1 MAKYFLSI
9 DLGTSSVRAF
19 LIDFEKKVSYV
30 KGENYDVLIPQLGYA
45 EQDPLSWY
53 DRMAGVIREL
63 LRESGVDPEEIV
75 AMSFSGQMHGM
86 VALDAENR
94 PVMNV
99 PLWLDQRSGGAIAEI
114 YEKLGAELVK
124 TSVQN
129 QIATGFLLASLYW
142 TKTRRPELYER
153 IAHVM
158 LPKDYVKF
166 RLCGR
171 IATDYSDAS
180 GSTAFDS
187 ERMAW
192 SDAIIDGLGLKREI
206 FPEILSS
213 TDVAGHITAQ
223 AARDT
228 GLSERTLVVEGG
240 SDQCM
245 QSIGNAVIDE
255 GVLASNIGTSSLIST
270 PTKNCVYDP
279 LLRTNTF
286 AHVLPGQRCVVAA
299 HLNGG
304 SILKW
309 LTRKVIGVEDYN
321 EVNRMVASRGPC
333 SNGLIFL
340 PYLAGERTPHM
351 DPKARGVFFGL
362 NLDHDRADMA
372 RAVMEGVVF
381 GMKEGLNVQREMG
394 ISCKRIVAA
403 GGGARSDVWLQ
414 MQADIFESPIFRSAS
429 KEQACL
435 GAAMTAAVGAGEFSG
450 FDEACARCVEPST
463 EVFNPIDE
471 NVRIYRRMFDIF
483 HSLYINNKQSFADI
497 GEVFRVK

>member
-1 MAKYFLSI
+1 MARYYLSI

-19 LIDFEKKVSYV
+19 LIDFDQKKSFV

-45 EQDPLSWY
+45 EQDPQLWY
-53 DRMAGVIREL
+53 ETMSYVIRTL
-63 LRESGVDPEEIV
+63 VAESGVDPRDIR

-86 VALDAENR
+86 VALDAEDN

-99 PLWLDQRSGGAIAEI
+99 PLWLDQRSGDAIQEI
-114 YEKLGAELVK
+114 YDRLGDDLVK
-124 TSVQN
+124 QSVQN
-129 QIATGFLLASLYW
+129 HISTGFLLASLYW
-142 TKTRRPELYER
+142 TKLRRPELYGR
-153 IAHVM
+153 IAKVM

-171 IATDYSDAS
+171 IATDPSDAS
-180 GSTAFDS
+180 GSTAFDCT
-187 ERMAW
+187 RMAW
-192 SDAIIDGLGLKREI
+192 SDAIIDGLGLRREI
-206 FPEILSS
+206 FPEVIAS
-213 TDVAGHITAQ
+213 TEVVGQVTAE

-228 GLSERTLVVEGG
+228 GLAEGTLVVEGG

-270 PTKNCVYDP
+270 PTLKCVYDP
-279 LLRTNTF
+279 GLRTNTF
-286 AHVLPGQRCVVAA
+286 AHVLPGQCCVVAA

-309 LTRKVIGVEDYN
+309 LTRKVIGIEDYD
-321 EVNRMVASRGPC
+321 EINRMVASRGPC
-333 SNGLIFL
+333 SNGLLFL

-414 MQADIFESPIFRSAS
+414 MQADIFESPIYRSAS

-435 GAAMTAAVGAGEFSG
+435 GAALTAAIGAGRYAG
-450 FDEACARCVEPST
+450 FGEACDQCVEPAT
-463 EVFNPIDE
+463 QVFNPIDE
-471 NVRIYRRMFDIF
+471 NVRVYRRMFGIF
-483 HSLYINNKQSFADI
+483 HDLYANNKKSFSDI
-497 GEVFRVK
+497 GEVFSVN